1 MEQRYTVTQT
11 AEILGVRASVLRYWE
26 EELELRICR
35 NEQGHR
41 YYTGND
47 ITLLANIKELKKR
60 GLALR
65 AIKELVPRISRTA
78 PGTTASKVKL
88 LEDEQ
93 PEREKI
99 LEFQKIMERLIAQEI
114 HMKKERSKG
123 IAIDGLPIKN
133 SNELMGISNII
144 FFSPE
149 DLGIIKDGPEK
160 RRRFMD
166 MELCQLNKA
175 YLFYLKQ
182 YKKVLKQRNA
192 HLKQTKS
199 RQHLREALDVW
210 DIQLVDYG
218 RKIIQIR
225 EEFINE
231 LQEIMSIQILGW
243 LL

>member
-65 AIKELVPRISRTA
+65 AIKELIPRIS
-78 PGTTASKVKL
+78 GTTASKVKL

-99 LEFQKIMERLIAQEI
+99 LEFQKIMERLIAQEL
-114 HMKKERSKG
+114 HMKKEG
-123 IAIDGLPIKN
+123 
-133 SNELMGISNII
+133 
-144 FFSPE
+144 E
-149 DLGIIKDGPEK
+149 DQCRDLDETIRNRQLARKEAAAALEK
-160 RRRFMD
+160 RSRRIRR
-166 MELCQLNKA
+166 K
-175 YLFYLKQ
+175 
-182 YKKVLKQRNA
+182 
-192 HLKQTKS
+192 HL
-199 RQHLREALDVW
+199 
-210 DIQLVDYG
+210 
-218 RKIIQIR
+218 
-225 EEFINE
+225 
-231 LQEIMSIQILGW
+231 
-243 LL
+243 

>member
-1 MEQRYTVTQT
+1 MKEKRYSIS
-11 AEILGVRASVLRYWE
+11 EASRLLEVENHVLRYWE

-99 LEFQKIMERLIAQEI
+99 LEFQKIMERLIAQEL
-114 HMKKERSKG
+114 HMKKEG
-123 IAIDGLPIKN
+123 
-133 SNELMGISNII
+133 
-144 FFSPE
+144 E
-149 DLGIIKDGPEK
+149 DQCRDLDETIRNRQLARKEAAAALEK
-160 RRRFMD
+160 RSRRIRR
-166 MELCQLNKA
+166 K
-175 YLFYLKQ
+175 
-182 YKKVLKQRNA
+182 
-192 HLKQTKS
+192 HL
-199 RQHLREALDVW
+199 
-210 DIQLVDYG
+210 
-218 RKIIQIR
+218 
-225 EEFINE
+225 
-231 LQEIMSIQILGW
+231 
-243 LL
+243 

>member
-1 MEQRYTVTQT
+1 MEKRYTVRQAVTMT
-11 AEILGVRASVLRYWE
+11 GVKSYVLRYWE

-99 LEFQKIMERLIAQEI
+99 LLSGGVGTPIGTLFGVLIKGTISSLITTQGTLSSWWTRIILSALLCFFIVIQSVVAS
-114 HMKKERSKG
+114 MKK
-123 IAIDGLPIKN
+123 
-133 SNELMGISNII
+133 
-144 FFSPE
+144 
-149 DLGIIKDGPEK
+149 
-160 RRRFMD
+160 
-166 MELCQLNKA
+166 KA
-175 YLFYLKQ
+175 K
-182 YKKVLKQRNA
+182 
-192 HLKQTKS
+192 
-199 RQHLREALDVW
+199 
-210 DIQLVDYG
+210 
-218 RKIIQIR
+218 
-225 EEFINE
+225 
-231 LQEIMSIQILGW
+231 
-243 LL
+243 

>member
-65 AIKELVPRISRTA
+65 AIKELVPRIS
-78 PGTTASKVKL
+78 TTASKVKL

-99 LEFQKIMERLIAQEI
+99 LEFQKIMERLIAQEL
-114 HMKKERSKG
+114 HMKKEG
-123 IAIDGLPIKN
+123 
-133 SNELMGISNII
+133 
-144 FFSPE
+144 E
-149 DLGIIKDGPEK
+149 DQCRDLDETIRNRQLARKEAAAALEK
-160 RRRFMD
+160 RSRRIRR
-166 MELCQLNKA
+166 K
-175 YLFYLKQ
+175 
-182 YKKVLKQRNA
+182 
-192 HLKQTKS
+192 HL
-199 RQHLREALDVW
+199 
-210 DIQLVDYG
+210 
-218 RKIIQIR
+218 
-225 EEFINE
+225 
-231 LQEIMSIQILGW
+231 
-243 LL
+243 

>member
-88 LEDEQ
+88 LE
-93 PEREKI
+93 
-99 LEFQKIMERLIAQEI
+99 FQKIMERLIAQEL
-114 HMKKERSKG
+114 HMKKEG
-123 IAIDGLPIKN
+123 
-133 SNELMGISNII
+133 
-144 FFSPE
+144 E
-149 DLGIIKDGPEK
+149 DQCRDLDETIRNRQLARKEAAAALEK
-160 RRRFMD
+160 RSRRIRR
-166 MELCQLNKA
+166 K
-175 YLFYLKQ
+175 
-182 YKKVLKQRNA
+182 
-192 HLKQTKS
+192 HL
-199 RQHLREALDVW
+199 
-210 DIQLVDYG
+210 
-218 RKIIQIR
+218 
-225 EEFINE
+225 
-231 LQEIMSIQILGW
+231 
-243 LL
+243 